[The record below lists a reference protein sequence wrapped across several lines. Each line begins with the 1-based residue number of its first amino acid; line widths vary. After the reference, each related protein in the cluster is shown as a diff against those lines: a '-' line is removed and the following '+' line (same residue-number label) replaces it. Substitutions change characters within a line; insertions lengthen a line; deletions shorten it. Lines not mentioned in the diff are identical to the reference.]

1 MSTHLSNT
9 QKLTRARETPGS
21 TPTAR
26 EDAGDDAGN
35 RLISRVRAKRA
46 KVERYLRV
54 VGARRRRLVNVTI
67 VAGAIAT
74 MLTAAPA
81 LGGKPL
87 AGWLTETFELSSPS
101 WRILCALA
109 AVCSLIAAVATQLH
123 TSKNYEEH
131 IARAQEIKA
140 TSRCWRLPSPPTIS
154 TNTRPPASTSK
165 SSRTPR
171 SSKRRGDLHA
181 PVEFPGALGSR
192 TRAARESPERS

>member
-1 MSTHLSNT
+1 MSTHLSNA

-140 TSRCWRLPSPPTIS
+140 TLEMLEVAITSDHLNQHEATSEYLKIIE
-154 TNTRPPASTSK
+154 NTSFI
-165 SSRTPR
+165 
-171 SSKRRGDLHA
+171 
-181 PVEFPGALGSR
+181 E
-192 TRAARESPERS
+192 AAR